1 MSRIKVKKIFN
12 FFLKKFIIISIL
24 ISLTISAEAK
34 TVNVAFFLEWATP
47 NQEAKV
53 KKIYDKEMGVKVRW
67 SNFATGGQMI
77 EAMMAGD
84 IDIAYSAGLTPFV
97 NAANARA
104 PVTMVGV
111 AVLYRM
117 GGTRCIVSN
126 SSKITKANAKKL
138 EGKKAA
144 VPIGTMAEYVFK
156 QSMISLGV
164 NYKKIKVIDMN
175 PEDGARALTKG
186 DVAMACLFGG
196 KSIKKALKK
205 GKNLLTPKEMFDEGI
220 AGVDTILV
228 ANKFLKKNRNLV
240 TKFIEVTN
248 QANENYKNGKSN
260 IGIIA
265 KDAGMSVSQTKKQMS
280 GFSFPTPAEQ
290 QFHLSK
296 NGITTNYLKIMG
308 NMFATSQNPAL
319 KDYSKVVDIS
329 FIRAASKTTQIA
341 EKSDIKILDQ
351 MYADGTLTKDEC
363 LKAKR
368 KFLGNGSEASC
379 GETEI
384 KVTEK
389 DTTKKTTE
397 EFVSTS
403 SSEDK
408 SAPIINIAKNITV
421 NKPKY
426 ILAGKVTD
434 KESAK
439 IFLEVDGFLIPT
451 NNGEFKITRY
461 SPIDEDVLIKATD
474 QWGNESTQIVKVKVD
489 INRTVVAKKLEPLN
503 PLSIKGKNKGNKI
516 ALIIGI
522 ENYSDTVKANF
533 ANLDA
538 KYFNEYA
545 RQVFNVKNENINLL
559 TDDEAT
565 LTKINKSL
573 FKWLTGRIKADE
585 TEVIIFFAGH
595 GLASNDGKELY
606 FLPQDGDPDL
616 LSRTAISRS
625 DLLKEIVNLKPKS
638 VTMFLDMC
646 YSGVSR
652 DEETLLAS
660 ARPVRIVA
668 EEQGDIPDNFTIFS
682 ASQLDQISS
691 GLKEA
696 KHGIFSYYLM
706 KGLEGKA
713 DSNKN
718 NEITNGELLAY
729 MDEKV
734 SSKAL
739 ELGRKQNP
747 ELIGKSDKVL
757 ITYR

>member
-248 QANENYKNGKSN
+248 QANENYKNGKSD
-260 IGIIA
+260 ISIIA
-265 KDAGMSVSQTKKQMS
+265 KDAGMSVAQTKKQMS

-290 QFHLSK
+290 QFYLSK
-296 NGITTNYLKIMG
+296 NGMTTNYIKTLGDMIS
-308 NMFATSQNPAL
+308 TSQNPAL
-319 KDYSKVVDIS
+319 KNYSKVVDIS
-329 FIRAASKTTQIA
+329 FIRAASKNIQIA
-341 EKSDIKILDQ
+341 KKDPENNTTTTTTTTTTEV
-351 MYADGTLTKDEC
+351 YTTTATLT
-363 LKAKR
+363 
-368 KFLGNGSEASC
+368 
-379 GETEI
+379 
-384 KVTEK
+384 
-389 DTTKKTTE
+389 DTKPP
-397 EFVSTS
+397 V
-403 SSEDK
+403 
-408 SAPIINIAKNITV
+408 INIAQSITV

-426 ILAGKVTD
+426 VLTGKVTD
-434 KESAK
+434 AST
-439 IFLEVDGFLIPT
+439 IFLEVDGFLIST
-451 NNGEFKITRY
+451 NDGSFKITRY

-474 QWGNESTQIVKVKVD
+474 QWGNESTKLVKVKVD
-489 INRTVVAKKLEPLN
+489 INRAAIVKKLEPLN
-503 PLSIKGKNKGNKI
+503 PLNIKVKSSDNKI

-522 ENYSDTVKANF
+522 ENYEGITKATY

-538 KYFNEYA
+538 KYFNEYT
-545 RQVFNVKNENINLL
+545 RQVFGVKNENIKLL
-559 TDDEAT
+559 IDDDAT
-565 LTKINKSL
+565 LTKTNVAL
-573 FKWLTGRIKADE
+573 YKWLAGKIRANQTDL
-585 TEVIIFFAGH
+585 IIYFAGH
-595 GLASNDGKELY
+595 GLATNDGKELY

-616 LSRTAISRS
+616 LKRTAISRTE
-625 DLLKEIVNLKPKS
+625 LFKEIVNLEPKS
-638 VTMFLDMC
+638 VTMFLDTC

-652 DEETLLAS
+652 EEETLLAT
-660 ARPVRIVA
+660 ARPIRIVA
-668 EEQGDIPDNFTIFS
+668 DNEGEIPDNFTIFS
-682 ASQLDQISS
+682 ASQLNQISS
-691 GLKEA
+691 GLKGA

-713 DSNKN
+713 DTNKN
-718 NEITNGELLAY
+718 KEITNGELLAY
-729 MDEKV
+729 MDQNV
-734 SSKAL
+734 SQKAL
-739 ELGRKQNP
+739 ELGRQQNP
-747 ELIGKSDKVL
+747 SLAGNPDQVL
-757 ITYR
+757 VKYN